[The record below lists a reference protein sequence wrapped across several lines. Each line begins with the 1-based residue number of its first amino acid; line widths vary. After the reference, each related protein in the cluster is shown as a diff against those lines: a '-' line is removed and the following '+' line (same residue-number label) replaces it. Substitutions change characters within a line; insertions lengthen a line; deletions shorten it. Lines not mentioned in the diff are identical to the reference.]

1 MHAHWYRREAQEASP
16 PHGDYR
22 PAACHLGEA
31 LQGHRRSTDPES
43 RVRALGAR
51 HPFVPNQNNMTMTK
65 STKQIVAPT
74 QILSQRELADYLGL
88 CERSVR
94 KLENKGVLPF
104 IKLGKRT
111 VYRMDSVLEALKKL
125 EEQSTPKPT
134 ASVPNP

>member
-1 MHAHWYRREAQEASP
+1 
-16 PHGDYR
+16 
-22 PAACHLGEA
+22 
-31 LQGHRRSTDPES
+31 
-43 RVRALGAR
+43 
-51 HPFVPNQNNMTMTK
+51 MTTTK

-94 KLENKGVLPF
+94 KLERNGVLPF

>member
-1 MHAHWYRREAQEASP
+1 
-16 PHGDYR
+16 
-22 PAACHLGEA
+22 
-31 LQGHRRSTDPES
+31 
-43 RVRALGAR
+43 
-51 HPFVPNQNNMTMTK
+51 MTMTK

-134 ASVPNP
+134 ASVQNP

>member
-1 MHAHWYRREAQEASP
+1 
-16 PHGDYR
+16 
-22 PAACHLGEA
+22 
-31 LQGHRRSTDPES
+31 
-43 RVRALGAR
+43 
-51 HPFVPNQNNMTMTK
+51 MTMTK

-94 KLENKGVLPF
+94 KLERNGVLPF

>member
-1 MHAHWYRREAQEASP
+1 
-16 PHGDYR
+16 
-22 PAACHLGEA
+22 
-31 LQGHRRSTDPES
+31 
-43 RVRALGAR
+43 
-51 HPFVPNQNNMTMTK
+51 MTTTK

-94 KLENKGVLPF
+94 KLERNGVLPL

-111 VYRMDSVLEALKKL
+111 VYRMDSVLETLKKL
-125 EEQSTPKPT
+125 EEQSTPKPI

>member
-1 MHAHWYRREAQEASP
+1 
-16 PHGDYR
+16 
-22 PAACHLGEA
+22 
-31 LQGHRRSTDPES
+31 
-43 RVRALGAR
+43 
-51 HPFVPNQNNMTMTK
+51 MTTTK

-94 KLENKGVLPF
+94 KLERNGVLPF

-111 VYRMDSVLEALKKL
+111 VYRMDSVLETLKKL
-125 EEQSTPKPT
+125 EEQSTPKPI